1 LIDGVEL
8 FEKVHTLRAKYAD
21 KPEVLMPIEAE
32 LAKMRA
38 LNLNDVSYDWI
49 SFLAEVNKAV
59 NDAAKQLAE

>member
-21 KPEVLMPIEAE
+21 KPEVLVPIEAE

-38 LNLNDVSYDWI
+38 LNLNDASYDWRP
-49 SFLAEVNKAV
+49 FLAEINALVNEIATK
-59 NDAAKQLAE
+59 